1 MFQLNR
7 RTFFAAVATAWT
19 GATVRAVAQDQSP
32 VGDGVPMLH
41 VSDLFRPHNDPDDH
55 WDLACVYALAHQR
68 RADLRG
74 VLIDYPPPGTKWNPD
89 VLAVAQMNYLTGKP
103 VPVMVGAPRT
113 LTAAEVR
120 QPEVRADIR
129 GIQAFLD
136 ILRQA
141 QEPVVI
147 SVLGSC
153 RDVAIAA
160 QWEPKLFAAKCR
172 AVYVN
177 AGSGTPNPA
186 LAERL
191 EWNVRLDPASYAAM
205 FQLPCP
211 VYWMPCF
218 EVVPEPGQPFK
229 VARYGTFYRFRQADV
244 LPHLPDRVQNF
255 FAFMYRYGP
264 DGQRTGG
271 EDDLGV
277 YWLQSL
283 LGPVDVRT
291 IQQQADRYRNMWCT
305 AGFLHACGMTVTRT
319 GEIVSLAAA
328 GDPVFSFDPVR
339 VQCTA
344 AGVTR
349 WEPTDQNG
357 SRYLFQVR
365 HPDDYASAM
374 TTALKTLLSALQD

>member
-1 MFQLNR
+1 M
-7 RTFFAAVATAWT
+7 
-19 GATVRAVAQDQSP
+19 
-32 VGDGVPMLH
+32 
-41 VSDLFRPHNDPDDH
+41 
-55 WDLACVYALAHQR
+55 
-68 RADLRG
+68 
-74 VLIDYPPPGTKWNPD
+74 
-89 VLAVAQMNYLTGKP
+89 P
-103 VPVMVGAPRT
+103 VPGR
-113 LTAAEVR
+113 R
-120 QPEVRADIR
+120 I
-129 GIQAFLD
+129 
-136 ILRQA
+136 
-141 QEPVVI
+141 
-147 SVLGSC
+147 
-153 RDVAIAA
+153 
-160 QWEPKLFAAKCR
+160 
-172 AVYVN
+172 
-177 AGSGTPNPA
+177 PA

-357 SRYLFQVR
+357 SRYCFR
-365 HPDDYASAM
+365 SATPTIM
-374 TTALKTLLSALQD
+374 PRP